1 MHELKLIN
9 KLKLFF
15 FRICCLMN
23 KSSSFLLLT
32 LTKHL
37 GEPFNCV
44 GKTARATVNRADK
57 TPLIMSF
64 KKFVWLRYEKR
75 THRGAKK
82 LITLIE
88 KGSDSVW

>member
-44 GKTARATVNRADK
+44 GETARATVNRADK

>member
-1 MHELKLIN
+1 M
-9 KLKLFF
+9 
-15 FRICCLMN
+15 
-23 KSSSFLLLT
+23 
-32 LTKHL
+32 
-37 GEPFNCV
+37 
-44 GKTARATVNRADK
+44 NRAEK

-64 KKFVWLRYEKR
+64 KKLVWSRYEKR